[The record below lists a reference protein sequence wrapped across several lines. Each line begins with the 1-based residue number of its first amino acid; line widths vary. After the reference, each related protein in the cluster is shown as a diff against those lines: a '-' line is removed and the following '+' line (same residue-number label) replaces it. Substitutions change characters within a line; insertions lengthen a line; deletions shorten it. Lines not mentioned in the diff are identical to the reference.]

1 MLIVE
6 HVTKEYPTPAGPLR
20 VLEDL
25 NFAIA
30 PGQSVAI
37 VGPSGSG
44 KSTLLNILGALDR
57 PTSGRVLLD
66 SQDYSTLDELGLA
79 RLRNQQIGF
88 LFQEHHLLPQCTV
101 IENVL
106 VPLLAFG
113 RVRQADV
120 AWAKELLGRVGL
132 GDRLSHYPGEL
143 SGGERQRTALVRAL
157 ILRPQLILAD
167 EPTGNLDA
175 ATARQIVDLL
185 LELHRELRG
194 ILVVVTHSHMV
205 AERMG
210 RIWRLQNGKLSE
222 EVCGKAVAHTG

>member
-194 ILVVVTHSHMV
+194 ILVVVTHSQMV

-210 RIWRLQNGKLSE
+210 QIWRLQNGKLSE